1 MGKYSEVFVGIDTAK
16 KKHAVAVADGGRD
29 GEVLYF
35 GEIDSAPVTV
45 ERVLK
50 KMAGKYEKLGS
61 ATKPGR
67 RATSSPAALS
77 CARTRSLTASWT
89 ESGTQ
94 TDVNSPA
101 RQPGQRH
108 GIASIRLD
116 SIASFLGYQRR
127 RHHPALVT

>member
-101 RQPGQRH
+101 RNNR
-108 GIASIRLD
+108 ASVKASRRFVLIR
-116 SIASFLGYQRR
+116 SPVFLGINDGATTL
-127 RHHPALVT
+127 HS

>member
-1 MGKYSEVFVGIDTAK
+1 MGKYSEVFVGIDT
-16 KKHAVAVADGGRD
+16 AVAVADGGRD

-67 RATSSPAALS
+67 RATYVPGCAL
-77 CARTRSLTASWT
+77 ARP
-89 ESGTQ
+89 
-94 TDVNSPA
+94 NKIPN
-101 RQPGQRH
+101 
-108 GIASIRLD
+108 RLVD
-116 SIASFLGYQRR
+116 
-127 RHHPALVT
+127 

>member
-101 RQPGQRH
+101 RNNRASVTASRRFVLIRSPG
-108 GIASIRLD
+108 
-116 SIASFLGYQRR
+116 FLGINDGATTL
-127 RHHPALVT
+127 HS